1 MCVLITGWAGWP
13 WVGAEGG
20 GLARG
25 YLWMEGETHTK
36 QRGEDEAVVSADL
49 QTNEHASERDGQP
62 ADLSDILRCVED
74 ARSFISLFRLGVREK
89 KGGMRV
95 SEAGGGSRLACV
107 AGCRCCVWLGEEGGQ
122 VPWQCWMWLRAEWGR
137 GGPATGP

>member
-1 MCVLITGWAGWP
+1 MRINYRLGWLA
-13 WVGAEGG
+13 VGGRGGG

-25 YLWMEGETHTK
+25 YLWMEGETPS
-36 QRGEDEAVVSADL
+36 REEREDEAVVSADL

-89 KGGMRV
+89 KG
-95 SEAGGGSRLACV
+95 E
-107 AGCRCCVWLGEEGGQ
+107 
-122 VPWQCWMWLRAEWGR
+122 
-137 GGPATGP
+137 

>member
-1 MCVLITGWAGWP
+1 MLFCAFITKSFSPGSSRSFGHDLMNIRRS
-13 WVGAEGG
+13 GG
-20 GLARG
+20 RD
-25 YLWMEGETHTK
+25 TK

-62 ADLSDILRCVED
+62 ADLSDILRYIED

-95 SEAGGGSRLACV
+95 SEARGLSVCVCV
-107 AGCRCCVWLGEEGGQ
+107 AGAVAASGWERRVGKC
-122 VPWQCWMWLRAEWGR
+122 R
-137 GGPATGP
+137 GGAGCG